1 MTDYELIKKD
11 RQIFKFSMYGL
22 LKNLKFFEPYLI
34 IFLLGIGYKLFE
46 IGILYSIREII
57 VYIFEIPSGIIAD
70 NYGKKRELMVCFI
83 FYIISFSL
91 LFISS
96 NFYILIIAFVF
107 YGLGDAFRSGTHKAM
122 IYSYLERKNWFMHKT
137 YVYGRT
143 RSFSLLGS
151 SISAFISIIFVLNI
165 PSLRWVFLLSILPY
179 ILDFILI
186 SSYPNYL
193 DERRK
198 NDFNFKYFFTESI
211 SSLKSIFL
219 NKKLRNV
226 LFSSSIYD
234 AIFKLIKDYIQ
245 PILNILLI
253 SSIINESLNL
263 DRILKIYL
271 GIIYGIFY
279 IFSSIASK
287 NVYRISNKIS
297 SSKLMNISFD
307 IMGILSFILFI
318 FIKFKLTYLII
329 LVFFLLYIL
338 KDSRRP
344 IFVDVCGDIIKKN
357 ERATVMSVDSQI
369 KSILVIILA
378 PVFGFISDALNIEIL
393 FLIIS
398 VFMIILNRFLII
410 KEEI

>member
-344 IFVDVCGDIIKKN
+344 IFVDVCGDIMKKN